1 MYDPAVNNGLM
12 IETESVMNSSNAET
26 GQFPLPIILLDTSC
40 EAVIGNKN
48 EVKVNVK
55 KG

>member
-1 MYDPAVNNGLM
+1 MSNPAVEDGLM
-12 IETESVMNSSNAET
+12 IETESVVSSSNAET

-55 KG
+55 RG